1 MELLDRLSEILES
14 DNCEGDKLLMILKVV
29 GENKDDDLKETKL
42 DLALF
47 ERWIGRQNLAS
58 NSVLSY
64 RGKFRQFLN
73 YAQSRNIC
81 LVKNVTTE
89 VSGDYVAKI
98 YHEKHSAGYD
108 VIVLRKIWKD
118 MFPRSSNPWCVN
130 VHPVPIPT
138 KGNMSHRTISGE
150 EMKKVERRIN
160 EEIARRK
167 EGLVKTHNHLGPD
180 TYEELKDAIKFAKYY
195 GMRIS
200 SFSNMKMI
208 DFRRYKT
215 RKMFLHIPEKTKSV
229 KTRPLELPVVGE
241 ISEILDRRYKKNSNE
256 YLFPLLHKRYLKGTS
271 SISVLFRRIKTKER
285 IRDNAS
291 GIVSLHSY
299 RASFITR
306 MDEVNAPASI
316 TDNITGHA
324 PQDMHNL
331 YSKPRISVKRKW
343 IEKALKVNSMPR

>member
-1 MELLDRLSEILES
+1 MASDRTESEKILAILQIVLRLQNDDMGDTRLDW
-14 DNCEGDKLLMILKVV
+14 
-29 GENKDDDLKETKL
+29 
-42 DLALF
+42 ALF

-81 LVKNVTTE
+81 LVKSVTTE

-118 MFPRSSNPWCVN
+118 MFPRSTNPWCVN

-200 SFSNMKMI
+200 SFSNMKMT
-208 DFRRYKT
+208 DFRRYKA

-256 YLFPLLHKRYLKGTS
+256 YLFPLLHRRYLKGTS

-343 IEKALKVNSMPR
+343 IEKSLGVSKRKRKQHKPLMYRG